1 LLRYGILPCE
11 KKITLRPSLALSYV
25 GSVTAGHSS
34 SGRQPDFAVL
44 SKRRVLYIVKI
55 TCNRK
60 ATPLG
65 ELTAL
70 AQIS

>member
-1 LLRYGILPCE
+1 MTEFCHV

-25 GSVTAGHSS
+25 GSVTAGHWS
-34 SGRQPDFAVL
+34 SGRQPDIAVL
-44 SKRRVLYIVKI
+44 SKMGVLYIVKI

-60 ATPLG
+60 ATPLA
-65 ELTAL
+65 ELIAL